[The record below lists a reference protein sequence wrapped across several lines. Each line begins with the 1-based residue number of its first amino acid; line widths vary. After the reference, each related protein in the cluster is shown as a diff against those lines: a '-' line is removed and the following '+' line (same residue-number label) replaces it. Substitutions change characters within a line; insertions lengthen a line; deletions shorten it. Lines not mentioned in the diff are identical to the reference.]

1 MYVSAHD
8 MAFAHTQGHDRMFAW
23 EGKGGGSCACASLG
37 NSPEAK
43 RRVNHQAAYKQGHGN
58 PEPRSVDQCLEM
70 VYKAIENYLR
80 QVNCGYAF

>member
-43 RRVNHQAAYKQGHGN
+43 EESITRPHTSKDMETQN
-58 PEPRSVDQCLEM
+58 PE
-70 VYKAIENYLR
+70 A
-80 QVNCGYAF
+80 